1 MAMERPYRLSWR
13 RHLIITIVAVWLVDV
28 PRAEMQTAPRGT
40 PSDAVR
46 LIGMAH
52 SWLGGDARISKVT
65 GLELHEAAVDGRS
78 GSVER
83 VLFPNRYQREL
94 TVVPFRGTA
103 PQRFVD
109 TFDGRSAW
117 RIPEALRFNTA
128 IAPPDAGRSRE
139 AIARLAVMYF
149 LRVVA
154 TYPMDVR
161 RVALVCGIPGSCLEF
176 RSRNDET
183 TFYMVID
190 PATGQPRAFVR
201 QSPIVR
207 SSPPA
212 FAWNIT
218 LLDDYRLVDG
228 IRVPFRTTVRAQRPD
243 GSVTESRA
251 RVFSSVR
258 INPSFP
264 AGTFAAPVSGADAQR
279 TQ

>member
-1 MAMERPYRLSWR
+1 MVMKRLPWLDCR
-13 RHLIITIVAVWLVDV
+13 MGLIASVVAVSLVA

-40 PSDAVR
+40 PPDAVH

-52 SWLGGDARISKVT
+52 SWLGGEARISKVT
-65 GLELHEAAVDGRS
+65 GLELHEAAVDGRP
-78 GSVER
+78 GSIER
-83 VLFPNRYQREL
+83 VLFPSRYQREVTL
-94 TVVPFRGTA
+94 VPFRGTA
-103 PQRFVD
+103 PQRIVD
-109 TFDGRSAW
+109 TFDGRVAW
-117 RIPEALRFNTA
+117 RSPGALRFNDA
-128 IAPPDAGRSRE
+128 IAPPDAGRARE
-139 AIARLAVMYF
+139 AIARNAVMYF

-154 TYPMDVR
+154 TYPMNVR

-176 RSRNDET
+176 RSRSDET

-190 PATGQPRAFVR
+190 PATGQPRAFAR
-201 QSPIVR
+201 QFPIVR

-228 IRVPFRTTVRAQRPD
+228 IRVPFKTTVRVQRPD

-251 RVFSSVR
+251 HVFSSVR

-264 AGTFAAPVSGADAQR
+264 ARTFAAPVSSPR
-279 TQ
+279 SRKP